1 VIRLRNGVVRR
12 EEVRMRGGDWLC
24 VVLVLAGC
32 AQPKEASLKQ
42 VTLAELER
50 ETADLVYFNFTGCDE
65 AFDYFST
72 PDGREFKLSATESK
86 MRHRALPASLRPP
99 MRRGAGMILFVKLKG
114 GQWVPPDPEQ
124 MRRLFP
130 ESRSGGTM

>member
-1 VIRLRNGVVRR
+1 
-12 EEVRMRGGDWLC
+12 MRGRAWLG

-32 AQPKEASLKQ
+32 AHPKEASMKQ

-50 ETADLVYFNFTGCDE
+50 ETADLVYFNFTGCDND
-65 AFDYFST
+65 FDYFST

-86 MRHRALPASLRPP
+86 MRHRALPAQLRPP
-99 MRRGAGMILFVKLKG
+99 MPRGGGMILFVKLKG

-130 ESRSGGTM
+130 ENGSGGTL